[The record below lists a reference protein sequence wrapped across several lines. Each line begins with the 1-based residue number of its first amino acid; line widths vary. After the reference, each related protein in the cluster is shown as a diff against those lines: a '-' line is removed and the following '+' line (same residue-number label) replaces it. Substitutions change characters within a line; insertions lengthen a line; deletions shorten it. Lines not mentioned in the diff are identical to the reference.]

1 MPTQR
6 VSGLSSLS
14 SLVYSTDSGRIC
26 PGCLQPQAQCQCQA
40 LKAAAA
46 RVAGDGVVR
55 VSRETKGRGGKA
67 VSLVRGVPLDDA
79 GLVALAKELKAA
91 CGSGGTVKDGVIEIQ
106 GDHVSSLVQRLA
118 GRGWTIKRAGG

>member
-26 PGCLQPQAQCQCQA
+26 PGCQQPQAQCQCQA

-46 RVAGDGVVR
+46 RAAGDGVVR

-106 GDHVSSLVQRLA
+106 GDHVASLVQRLA

>member
-26 PGCLQPQAQCQCQA
+26 PGCQQPQAQCQCQA